1 MSGTV
6 NPILKALFTPGGADE
21 FLARYWPQRAFV
33 VHGDPARLP
42 PPLRAKEL
50 GSVEALAR
58 CYRGSLRFTHGRK
71 SERMVQIDRIEP
83 AILYGMDLTLQ
94 FEDIVPYVPGTREM
108 LQALEVELGLN
119 EGALCLSAFASPKTD
134 GLGCHYDAQDLISIQ
149 LHGTKRFHY
158 APMREIPNPYGT
170 QYVPGGRPFDE
181 LFPQTP
187 NGFPDNKNVTFETA
201 EMQPGTVLFLPRGTW
216 HYTEAG
222 TPSLSLSIM
231 INPPPVADILLDQ
244 LNWLLLQDSDW
255 RLPLYGARADGPMQ
269 EAARRR
275 AAQLLARL
283 PAQLSS
289 LSPDDLIQAMHPM
302 TDRLQRITAA
312 SRFQK
317 TPNTLLEVSDNL
329 SPRGTREIRIRLD
342 PFTPNSQYS
351 ARMEISPEALAIFQW
366 IDGRSGVFTGGEL
379 QAAFPKFPFEELK
392 KLLLGLTQAQYIRL
406 LWFAPLVPAE
416 RPDAPTARTTHP
428 GH

>member
-1 MSGTV
+1 
-6 NPILKALFTPGGADE
+6 
-21 FLARYWPQRAFV
+21 
-33 VHGDPARLP
+33 
-42 PPLRAKEL
+42 
-50 GSVEALAR
+50 
-58 CYRGSLRFTHGRK
+58 
-71 SERMVQIDRIEP
+71 
-83 AILYGMDLTLQ
+83 
-94 FEDIVPYVPGTREM
+94 
-108 LQALEVELGLN
+108 
-119 EGALCLSAFASPKTD
+119 
-134 GLGCHYDAQDLISIQ
+134 
-149 LHGTKRFHY
+149 
-158 APMREIPNPYGT
+158 
-170 QYVPGGRPFDE
+170 
-181 LFPQTP
+181 
-187 NGFPDNKNVTFETA
+187 
-201 EMQPGTVLFLPRGTW
+201 
-216 HYTEAG
+216 
-222 TPSLSLSIM
+222 
-231 INPPPVADILLDQ
+231 
-244 LNWLLLQDSDW
+244 
-255 RLPLYGARADGPMQ
+255 
-269 EAARRR
+269 
-275 AAQLLARL
+275 LLARL